1 MKRKLTALILV
12 SAMALSAGA
21 FFAACDTEPE
31 HKTHYDVNAD
41 GKCDVCDVDME
52 GHKHIFSKKWTT
64 DAENHWHAATCA
76 HDDEVA
82 DKEAHTFNAYGICTV
97 CKEYDQ
103 TPVAPV
109 EGVYHFEAE
118 HAILEDNE
126 AASNATMVIEV
137 DKTEFTESG
146 KTDGAKVSN
155 VGYFGGNAQ
164 GQTITWKF
172 NAATEMKGVKL
183 TLRIASS
190 DGEWSDKLIREID
203 LGAEG
208 APVLSVNDAK
218 VSLEG
223 KKLTGLDNLTQQD
236 MENGVA
242 YHNFCE
248 IEITIDIKAGEN
260 TVVLSSGTKGCNV
273 DKIMLTT
280 DGVLEFS
287 KTNNSQRPGSH

>member
-109 EGVYHFEAE
+109 
-118 HAILEDNE
+118 
-126 AASNATMVIEV
+126 
-137 DKTEFTESG
+137 
-146 KTDGAKVSN
+146 
-155 VGYFGGNAQ
+155 
-164 GQTITWKF
+164 
-172 NAATEMKGVKL
+172 
-183 TLRIASS
+183 
-190 DGEWSDKLIREID
+190 
-203 LGAEG
+203 
-208 APVLSVNDAK
+208 
-218 VSLEG
+218 
-223 KKLTGLDNLTQQD
+223 
-236 MENGVA
+236 
-242 YHNFCE
+242 
-248 IEITIDIKAGEN
+248 
-260 TVVLSSGTKGCNV
+260 
-273 DKIMLTT
+273 
-280 DGVLEFS
+280 
-287 KTNNSQRPGSH
+287 

>member
-1 MKRKLTALILV
+1 
-12 SAMALSAGA
+12 
-21 FFAACDTEPE
+21 
-31 HKTHYDVNAD
+31 
-41 GKCDVCDVDME
+41 
-52 GHKHIFSKKWTT
+52 
-64 DAENHWHAATCA
+64 
-76 HDDEVA
+76 
-82 DKEAHTFNAYGICTV
+82 
-97 CKEYDQ
+97 
-103 TPVAPV
+103 
-109 EGVYHFEAE
+109 
-118 HAILEDNE
+118 
-126 AASNATMVIEV
+126 
-137 DKTEFTESG
+137 
-146 KTDGAKVSN
+146 
-155 VGYFGGNAQ
+155 
-164 GQTITWKF
+164 
-172 NAATEMKGVKL
+172 MKGVKL

-223 KKLTGLDNLTQQD
+223 KKLKGLDNLTQQD

-260 TVVLSSGTKGCNV
+260 TVVLSSGKKGCNV